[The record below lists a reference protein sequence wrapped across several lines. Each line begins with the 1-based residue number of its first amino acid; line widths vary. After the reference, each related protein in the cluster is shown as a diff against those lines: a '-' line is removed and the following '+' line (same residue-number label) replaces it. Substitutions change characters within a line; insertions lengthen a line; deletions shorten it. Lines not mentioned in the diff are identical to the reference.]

1 MEIRAG
7 LDPVPDGVSGKQL
20 DVNIVCANFMGPG
33 ESGKEY
39 DIQCLTPILAKY
51 ITIQILEKGTLQIN
65 ELNIH
70 LCKYSTVK
78 LI

>member
-1 MEIRAG
+1 
-7 LDPVPDGVSGKQL
+7 
-20 DVNIVCANFMGPG
+20 MGPG

-51 ITIQILEKGTLQIN
+51 ITIQILERGTLQIN